1 MEEEAKPVAVKRLER
16 SLILDQLAREE
27 KIEVDEG
34 SLQNEFGQTLT
45 ELQYQGLKLDKV
57 RGGKRGQ
64 QQVAEAIA
72 MESANRLITRRT
84 LDRIKAIATGEYKPE
99 EAEEAAEGEEKTEEA
114 SATKEPSESAE
125 TKAESE
131 TKANKKSTSK
141 KSTAA
146 KSKSKATS
154 KKTTAKKTEEV
165 ESE

>member
-1 MEEEAKPVAVKRLER
+1 M
-16 SLILDQLAREE
+16 
-27 KIEVDEG
+27 
-34 SLQNEFGQTLT
+34 
-45 ELQYQGLKLDKV
+45 

-99 EAEEAAEGEEKTEEA
+99 DAKDAEEAAEGEEKTEEA
-114 SATKEPSESAE
+114 SATKGPDESAE
-125 TKAESE
+125 AKVEGKA
-131 TKANKKSTSK
+131 KAKKSTSK
-141 KSTAA
+141 KSTAT
-146 KSKSKATS
+146 KSKSTS